1 MAEWPLTSA
10 KNPDKS
16 ESSPFVIVVGLM
28 GEIELWE
35 TVESSI
41 GWLRC
46 A

>member
-16 ESSPFVIVVGLM
+16 ESSPFVIAIAV
-28 GEIELWE
+28 ELWE
-35 TVESSI
+35 TAESSI
-41 GWLRC
+41 DWLRC